1 MGVMQCDRRGCR
13 NILSR
18 FYSSEHGY
26 LCHDCYYEGIDS
38 GLSIED
44 FMATRKENT
53 SYSDSFSAAFTDR
66 GDIYK

>member
-38 GLSIED
+38 GMSIED
-44 FMATRKENT
+44 FMSTPKTNH
-53 SYSDSFSAAFTDR
+53 YDSFIKAFTDR